1 MRPPTS
7 ATPEVKR
14 AARRPQP
21 AHLVLVPP
29 VSEAPAPQLAAAQ
42 EPAPAA
48 AGQARE
54 VPPFARHLLTA
65 IRVAMGLVFVVC
77 GLNGFF
83 DFLPRPDAALHN
95 GHSAL
100 GHTLLLAGSMLP
112 LLKGTEVLLETLLD
126 LYQQLRAR
134 GAGPT
139 PQFSPR
145 SE

>member
-7 ATPEVKR
+7 ATPGMKR

-29 VSEAPAPQLAAAQ
+29 VPVPALPVAS
-42 EPAPAA
+42 
-48 AGQARE
+48 AGPGARTGRAGPRG
-54 VPPFARHLLTA
+54 PPFARHLLTA

-83 DFLPRPDAALHN
+83 DFLPRPDAALPN